1 MNKNTFKPLPPF
13 KGWVLQNFPFIEE
26 DFDAI
31 TNYQL
36 YCKIVEYISKISA
49 SQNEVVNNMNTLNS
63 SFTELTVYIN
73 NYFENLDIQTE
84 VDSKLDEMAES
95 GQLTDIIAQYLQLAG
110 ILAYNTVDDLANAEN
125 LNNGSFTKTYGKE
138 TYNDGYG
145 AFYKVR
151 ELLNT
156 DIIDGDNIVALVNY
170 PDLIAEKI
178 IDKVIENVGNLEDLE
193 TTNKDNLVSAINEVN
208 SNSNDNVTNIGNL
221 EDLETTNKD
230 NLVSAINEVNSN
242 SNDNVTNI
250 GNLEDLETTNKNNLV
265 SAINEVNSKK
275 DVYST
280 NEVKTNK
287 VWIDNRP
294 IYRKVIQFT
303 TDSVSGSF
311 HTVSTGITGNIKIT
325 SIDGIVERSNFDNS
339 VPYEESST
347 GYFYLSYVRGT
358 HNISYKTGSD
368 LVELPVHVIIEYV
381 KLD

>member
-221 EDLETTNKD
+221 EDLETTNK
-230 NLVSAINEVNSN
+230 
-242 SNDNVTNI
+242 
-250 GNLEDLETTNKNNLV
+250 NNLV